1 MLFTFLFFPFLQR
14 WYRAFACEGFHVG
27 VTTNNGVEALNNSL
41 KSFYARLTSTGTLTS
56 LIEIIVKDFVPD
68 LIKTYLHL
76 NFQYTNQYR
85 KYNACVPVFLQNKP
99 RCVVKHCLIRYASA
113 GEYTL
118 DDLRCIGQSLYE
130 VKSQSNETEVHTV
143 HLGNDDTATKCSC
156 PDFLSSYL
164 PCKHL
169 FAVLRLTHNTWESL
183 SPLYRQ
189 SPYLNLDSS
198 VLSDK
203 ALENN
208 ENELEI
214 NLPADFVLEVPTK
227 DEVCQMSDI
236 TENAQQ
242 KQIMKIRTELRNN
255 IKVLDDLTLLSSSEK
270 DMSEINTIVL
280 SCIKCLQ
287 GSVDFEGNLMK
298 HKVETV
304 QMSSATTKLHRQLP
318 KKKKQ
323 IKRKVKQ
330 PFLKVKGIYFNN
342 KNI

>member
-1 MLFTFLFFPFLQR
+1 M
-14 WYRAFACEGFHVG
+14 
-27 VTTNNGVEALNNSL
+27 
-41 KSFYARLTSTGTLTS
+41 
-56 LIEIIVKDFVPD
+56 
-68 LIKTYLHL
+68 
-76 NFQYTNQYR
+76 
-85 KYNACVPVFLQNKP
+85 FLQNKP

-304 QMSSATTKLHRQLP
+304 QMSSATTKLRRQLP

-330 PFLKVKGIYFNN
+330 PFLKVKDPNVYGVVEQGDHEKQSEVIQDRKVYENCTSSTS
-342 KNI
+342 

>member
-1 MLFTFLFFPFLQR
+1 M
-14 WYRAFACEGFHVG
+14 
-27 VTTNNGVEALNNSL
+27 
-41 KSFYARLTSTGTLTS
+41 
-56 LIEIIVKDFVPD
+56 
-68 LIKTYLHL
+68 
-76 NFQYTNQYR
+76 
-85 KYNACVPVFLQNKP
+85 
-99 RCVVKHCLIRYASA
+99 
-113 GEYTL
+113 
-118 DDLRCIGQSLYE
+118 
-130 VKSQSNETEVHTV
+130 
-143 HLGNDDTATKCSC
+143 
-156 PDFLSSYL
+156 
-164 PCKHL
+164 
-169 FAVLRLTHNTWESL
+169 LRLTHNTWESL

-298 HKVETV
+298 HKGETV
-304 QMSSATTKLHRQLP
+304 QMSSATTKLRRQLP

-330 PFLKVKGIYFNN
+330 PFLKVKDPNVYGVVEQGDHEKQSEVIQDRKVYENCTSSTS
-342 KNI
+342 